1 MTSLTPIRLAGTAM
15 LTVSLGLA
23 ACAPNDPYAVPE
35 QDRVLRISQ
44 PAGGSC
50 IARTASGDVVLA
62 SVPGEL
68 VLPARNARTAV
79 ECAATDGT
87 VSTITVHQFAGPQ
100 QVILELYDNNKRY
113 NAVAE

>member
-1 MTSLTPIRLAGTAM
+1 MKKILLLLP
-15 LTVSLGLA
+15 LA
-23 ACAPNDPYAVPE
+23 ACASNDPFAVPE
-35 QDRVLRISQ
+35 QDRVLRIAE

-50 IARTASGDVVLA
+50 ISRTASGDVVLER
-62 SVPGEL
+62 VPGEL

-79 ECAATDGT
+79 ECTAPDGT
-87 VSTITVHQFAGPQ
+87 VSTITVHQFAGPD